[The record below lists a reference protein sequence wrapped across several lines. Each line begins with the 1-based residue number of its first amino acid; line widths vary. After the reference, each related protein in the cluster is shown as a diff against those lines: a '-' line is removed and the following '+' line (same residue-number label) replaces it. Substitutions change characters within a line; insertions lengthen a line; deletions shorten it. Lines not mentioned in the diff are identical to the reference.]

1 MLTSMLSTVFGVLP
15 CLEVAGLMTVTEVE
29 KGGTEKICKGDARAV
44 RRKVI
49 GYWGSGAG
57 LDISLLFV
65 FNECIVCRVF
75 G

>member
-1 MLTSMLSTVFGVLP
+1 
-15 CLEVAGLMTVTEVE
+15 MTVTEVE